1 MDTPDEEF
9 LHMVKN
15 KYLSKAGVM
24 IHEYLARTSLIS
36 AIDTNHIRICT
47 LSISIYPISFIQAH
61 ACTREP

>member
-1 MDTPDEEF
+1 
-9 LHMVKN
+9 MVKN